1 MPLQKDESE
10 RIYYSLFRKKIPASI
25 QYHFNRLSE
34 KLENDYSEREIKK
47 YSSFLVKN
55 YDLEALE
62 VAARYLKKFPL
73 LTEKFKIMVYL
84 AETLPENYDIYINDR
99 NNRFFA
105 YLLLIVSAFR
115 SFYKLTKGVFLLTIY
130 RP

>member
-1 MPLQKDESE
+1 MPAKKSEAE
-10 RIYYSLFRKKIPASI
+10 RIYYSLFKKKIPASI

-34 KLENDYSEREIKK
+34 KLENNYSENEIKK
-47 YSSFLVKN
+47 YSSYIVKT

-62 VAARYLKKFPL
+62 IAARYFKKLPL

-84 AETLPENYDIYINDR
+84 AETLPENYVIYINEK
-99 NNRFFA
+99 NNRFFGC
-105 YLLLIVSAFR
+105 LLLMTSAFR
-115 SFYKLTKGVFLLTIY
+115 TLYKFIMGIFFLTVY